1 MLQKL
6 SGKLT
11 WESAGGGIRVEIP
24 ARRNLQSV
32 VAFILML
39 FWTVIAWLSVG
50 NVPADSNLSI
60 FAWVCLT
67 IGAAGSC
74 LAVVWL
80 LWSMAGR
87 TELTFDLMA
96 LSIRRSIAGIV
107 SGTDSFATQD
117 LYDLR
122 YIPPAYIWAFR
133 TDTDPKTS
141 KVQFRAA
148 GETHTIVRGLTER
161 EACALIDRMQ
171 EIYAI
176 PKVPTSGSG
185 RTA

>member
-39 FWTVIAWLSVG
+39 FWTALAWFSVE
-50 NVPADSNLSI
+50 NVPPDSNLSI
-60 FAWVCLT
+60 FAWVCLAT
-67 IGAAGSC
+67 GAAGSSF
-74 LAVVWL
+74 AIAWL
-80 LWSMAGR
+80 SWSLTGR
-87 TELTFDLMA
+87 TELTFDLKA

-107 SGTDSFATQD
+107 SGTDSFATRD
-117 LYDLR
+117 LYELR
-122 YIPPAYIWAFR
+122 YVPPAYIWAFR

-148 GETHTIVRGLTER
+148 GKTHTIARGLTER
-161 EACALIDRMQ
+161 EACALIDRML
-171 EIYAI
+171 EIHAI
-176 PKVPTSGSG
+176 PKDSASGSAG
-185 RTA
+185 TA

>member
-11 WESAGGGIRVEIP
+11 WESAGSGIRVEIP

-39 FWTVIAWLSVG
+39 LWTMLAWFSVG
-50 NVPADSNLSI
+50 SVPADSNLSI
-60 FAWVCLT
+60 FAWVCLAT
-67 IGAAGSC
+67 GAAGSC
-74 LAVVWL
+74 FAVGWL
-80 LWSMAGR
+80 LWSMTGR
-87 TELTFDLMA
+87 TVLTFDLMA

-122 YIPPAYIWAFR
+122 YVPPAYIWAFR

-141 KVQFRAA
+141 RVQFRVA
-148 GETHTIVRGLTER
+148 GKTYTIVRGLTER
-161 EACALIDRMQ
+161 EECALIDRML
-171 EIYAI
+171 EIHAI
-176 PKVPTSGSG
+176 PKGPAFGSAG
-185 RTA
+185 KA